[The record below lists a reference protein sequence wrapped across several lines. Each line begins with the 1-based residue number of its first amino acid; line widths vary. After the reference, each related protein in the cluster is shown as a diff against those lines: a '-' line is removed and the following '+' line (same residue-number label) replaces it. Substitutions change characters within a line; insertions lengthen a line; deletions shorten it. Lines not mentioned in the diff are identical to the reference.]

1 MSKRDLLAESDDDRV
16 GSSPA
21 AAETGQAPASAGDG
35 ATPMVEASW
44 HRSRRHGLE
53 HEVDDAAGDAYP
65 PEVLTQLLER
75 NAYLLTHARGIV
87 HNMYEQ
93 IRGSG
98 SVVGLADASGVLLE
112 CFGDSEFSMR
122 ARRIGLRAG
131 ADWSEGVRGTNA
143 IGTAA
148 ATQLAVEITGRE
160 HFLDSCTFLTCAAA
174 PIRDAESRVVG
185 LLAIASDVDNRQ
197 QHTPT
202 LVAMATQ
209 LIEKRLFE
217 ADHVDSYLLAFHPTM
232 ACIGT
237 LQEGLLALTD
247 DGHVLA
253 ANRKAL
259 ELLAI
264 DAHLVSRLDFDLLFD
279 EPFDRC
285 LERALRDPVAVR
297 ALAGRHGQRHFARM
311 ALPRGAV
318 EAVASALPAAPP
330 RPAGRPGGRRK
341 STDLPPTL
349 AAYADADPALQALA
363 ERAQRIVGKDIPLL
377 ILGESGVGKEHFAKA
392 FHASSPRRDN
402 AFVAL
407 NCAAMPEGLIESEL
421 FGYVGGAFTGARKEG
436 SRGRIQQ
443 ACGGTLFLD
452 EIGDM
457 PLGLQAR
464 LLRVLQER
472 MVTPLGAAEPVEV
485 DISLVCATH
494 RDLLDGVRHGRFRQ
508 DLYFRINGLTVT
520 LPPLRERADL
530 RDLVLA
536 IVEAER
542 EPDGDVL
549 VSEAVFDLFAWH
561 AWPGNIRELQNVVRV
576 ALALQGDDEPSV
588 AAHHLPEDFLETVRE
603 ATVEATR
610 EAVRSRSAAPAL
622 APAIENADANDGD
635 DSLAAIER
643 RAIERLLAECG
654 GNLSAAAR
662 HLGVSRNTLY
672 RKLGRARRR
681 P

>member
-21 AAETGQAPASAGDG
+21 AAETGQAPASARDG
-35 ATPMVEASW
+35 TTPLVEASW

-53 HEVDDAAGDAYP
+53 HEVDEAAGDAYP

-87 HNMYEQ
+87 HNMFEQ

-112 CFGDSEFSMR
+112 CFGDSEFGMR
-122 ARRIGLRAG
+122 ARRIGLQAG

-160 HFLDSCTFLTCAAA
+160 HFLDSYTFLTCAAA
-174 PIRDAESRVVG
+174 PIRDAEGRLVG

-247 DGHVLA
+247 SGRVLA

-264 DAHLVSRLDFDLLFD
+264 DAHMVSRLDFDLLFD
-279 EPFDRC
+279 EPFDLC
-285 LERALRDPVAVR
+285 LERALRDPVAVW
-297 ALAGRHGQRHFARM
+297 ALPGRHGQRHFVRM

-318 EAVASALPAAPP
+318 EALASALPAPP

-341 STDLPPTL
+341 PAGQPPTL

-392 FHASSPRRDN
+392 FHASGPRRN
-402 AFVAL
+402 KAFVAL

-421 FGYVGGAFTGARKEG
+421 FGYVGGAFTGARKDG
-436 SRGRIQQ
+436 NRGRIQQ

-485 DISLVCATH
+485 DLSLVCATH
-494 RDLLDGVRHGRFRQ
+494 RDLLDAVRHGRFRQ

-536 IVEAER
+536 IIEAER
-542 EPDGDVL
+542 EPDRHAH
-549 VSEAVFDLFAWH
+549 VSEEVFDLFAWH
-561 AWPGNIRELQNVVRV
+561 RWPGNIRELQNVVRV
-576 ALALQGDDEPSV
+576 ALALQGDDEPAV
-588 AAHHLPEDFLETVRE
+588 AAHHLPEDFVETVRQV
-603 ATVEATR
+603 TVEATPDAAAAR
-610 EAVRSRSAAPAL
+610 NAGPAWPPGADDPEAG
-622 APAIENADANDGD
+622 DGD
-635 DSLAAIER
+635 DSLAGIER

-672 RKLGRARRR
+672 RKLGRARRGR
-681 P
+681 

>member
-1 MSKRDLLAESDDDRV
+1 
-16 GSSPA
+16 
-21 AAETGQAPASAGDG
+21 
-35 ATPMVEASW
+35 
-44 HRSRRHGLE
+44 
-53 HEVDDAAGDAYP
+53 
-65 PEVLTQLLER
+65 
-75 NAYLLTHARGIV
+75 
-87 HNMYEQ
+87 MYEQ

-318 EAVASALPAAPP
+318 EAVASALPAMW
-330 RPAGRPGGRRK
+330 
-341 STDLPPTL
+341 
-349 AAYADADPALQALA
+349 
-363 ERAQRIVGKDIPLL
+363 AQP
-377 ILGESGVGKEHFAKA
+377 
-392 FHASSPRRDN
+392 SSP
-402 AFVAL
+402 
-407 NCAAMPEGLIESEL
+407 CP
-421 FGYVGGAFTGARKEG
+421 
-436 SRGRIQQ
+436 
-443 ACGGTLFLD
+443 
-452 EIGDM
+452 
-457 PLGLQAR
+457 
-464 LLRVLQER
+464 
-472 MVTPLGAAEPVEV
+472 
-485 DISLVCATH
+485 
-494 RDLLDGVRHGRFRQ
+494 
-508 DLYFRINGLTVT
+508 
-520 LPPLRERADL
+520 
-530 RDLVLA
+530 
-536 IVEAER
+536 
-542 EPDGDVL
+542 
-549 VSEAVFDLFAWH
+549 
-561 AWPGNIRELQNVVRV
+561 
-576 ALALQGDDEPSV
+576 
-588 AAHHLPEDFLETVRE
+588 
-603 ATVEATR
+603 
-610 EAVRSRSAAPAL
+610 AP
-622 APAIENADANDGD
+622 
-635 DSLAAIER
+635 
-643 RAIERLLAECG
+643 
-654 GNLSAAAR
+654 
-662 HLGVSRNTLY
+662 
-672 RKLGRARRR
+672 
-681 P
+681 